1 MKKSLFWSLIAATAM
16 MTACGDDAFVD
27 NQQVVTGEETPVAF
41 KINMGNAISTY
52 AGTDFSKGG
61 WSNWKDSDT
70 EMIEEVN
77 VRATLQVFANGGT
90 APYTQVRTV
99 LTLSLIHI

>member
-52 AGTDFSKGG
+52 AGTDF
-61 WSNWKDSDT
+61 
-70 EMIEEVN
+70 
-77 VRATLQVFANGGT
+77 
-90 APYTQVRTV
+90 
-99 LTLSLIHI
+99 

>member
-41 KINMGNAISTY
+41 
-52 AGTDFSKGG
+52 
-61 WSNWKDSDT
+61 
-70 EMIEEVN
+70 
-77 VRATLQVFANGGT
+77 
-90 APYTQVRTV
+90 
-99 LTLSLIHI
+99 

>member
-52 AGTDFSKGG
+52 
-61 WSNWKDSDT
+61 
-70 EMIEEVN
+70 M
-77 VRATLQVFANGGT
+77 
-90 APYTQVRTV
+90 QVRISQKADGRTGKIP
-99 LTLSLIHI
+99 TLK

>member
-41 KINMGNAISTY
+41 KINMGNEHWL
-52 AGTDFSKGG
+52 FS
-61 WSNWKDSDT
+61 
-70 EMIEEVN
+70 
-77 VRATLQVFANGGT
+77 
-90 APYTQVRTV
+90 
-99 LTLSLIHI
+99 

>member
-52 AGTDFSKGG
+52 AGISQKADGRTGK
-61 WSNWKDSDT
+61 
-70 EMIEEVN
+70 IP
-77 VRATLQVFANGGT
+77 TLK
-90 APYTQVRTV
+90 
-99 LTLSLIHI
+99 